1 MSFELINEPHTHAEA
16 GNKAGDIGISLA
28 DWFACA
34 QAGITS
40 IRTTGATNT
49 IFVPGMAYTAASS
62 FTSNGSSTAW
72 LALSDPQ
79 NNIAVTVHCYS
90 GLGSAST
97 SVLRDACSALVTWAR
112 TNHGIKIN
120 IGEIAIDAGDNG
132 RPTFCSTFA
141 TAQAQWADWHR
152 FCVDDSND
160 VLVGWNWWGNSAPGW
175 WNQGDSCDPE
185 GYHWGLTLDG
195 GATQTIYMDL
205 IETTMAAVNQ
215 TPWKRVENYWLGY
228 SVPKNQFYFY
238 YKLVDENTVHQ
249 ISPGPQEFL
258 ALADMFRNEGPIN
271 FNTDGSYFMTAAGA

>member
-79 NNIAVTVHCYS
+79 NNIAVTVYCYS

-120 IGEIAIDAGDNG
+120 IGEIAIDAGDND